1 MGGSILLIVGGAAA
15 TVVALLFLVAGID
28 KLRHR
33 ALLPGVIANYRLLP
47 PALVAPAA
55 AALPVAELAIAA
67 LLLLGLLLPI
77 PPPISFG
84 APLLAAGLLLLF
96 AAAMAI
102 NIQRGRRHIDC
113 GCGHAGLRQ
122 QLGWGQVLRNVV
134 LAVGLLPL
142 MLPMLSGS
150 SAPPLAGADLAVTLV
165 AGFAV
170 YLLLLLFTTLNAVA
184 GLAPGRARG

>member
-1 MGGSILLIVGGAAA
+1 MGGSILLIVGGAAGV
-15 TVVALLFLVAGID
+15 VVALLFLVAGID

-55 AALPVAELAIAA
+55 AALPVVELAIAA
-67 LLLLGLLLPI
+67 LLLIGFVVAI
-77 PPPISFG
+77 PPL
-84 APLLAAGLLLLF
+84 APLAAALLLLVF

-102 NIQRGRRHIDC
+102 NIRRGRRHIDC

-134 LAVGLLPL
+134 LAAGLAPL
-142 MLPMLSGS
+142 LALRDAS
-150 SAPPLAGADLAVTLV
+150 PLAGADLAITLV

-184 GLAPGRARG
+184 GLAPSRARG